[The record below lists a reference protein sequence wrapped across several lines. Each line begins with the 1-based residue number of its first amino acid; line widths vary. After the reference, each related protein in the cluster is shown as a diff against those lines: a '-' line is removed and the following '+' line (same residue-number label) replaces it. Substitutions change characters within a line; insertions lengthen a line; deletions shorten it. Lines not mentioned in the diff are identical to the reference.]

1 MTKIATVP
9 TPPKVDL
16 DAVVGLHKANLE
28 TVLQAHRIVSETA
41 QAVVTLHAGWLQ
53 EAAEQVRGA
62 FAKAGATRKP
72 EAVLADARAVVE
84 RAFAVARQE
93 IDLGTRAQSEVV
105 DLLAKRAAA
114 NLDQVKAFAAAA

>member
-1 MTKIATVP
+1 MAKPAIP
-9 TPPKVDL
+9 TFPRSDV
-16 DAVVGLHKANLE
+16 DAVVGLQRDNIE
-28 TVLQAHRIVSETA
+28 TVLKAHRIVSETA

-62 FAKAGATRKP
+62 FAKAGPTRKP
-72 EAVLADARAVVE
+72 EAVLADARAAAE

-93 IDLGTRAQSEVV
+93 INLGTRAQSEVV

>member
-1 MTKIATVP
+1 MAKTAIP
-9 TPPKVDL
+9 TFPRIDV
-16 DAVVGLHKANLE
+16 DAVVGLQKANIE
-28 TVLQAHRIVSETA
+28 TVLKAHRIVSETA

-72 EAVLADARAVVE
+72 EAVLADARVAAE
-84 RAFAVARQE
+84 RAFAVARQK

>member
-1 MTKIATVP
+1 MAKTAIP
-9 TPPKVDL
+9 TFPRIDV
-16 DAVVGLHKANLE
+16 DAVVGLQKANIE
-28 TVLQAHRIVSETA
+28 TVLKAQRIVSETA

-53 EAAEQVRGA
+53 KAAEQVRGA
-62 FAKAGATRKP
+62 FTKAGATRKP
-72 EAVLADARAVVE
+72 EAVLADARAVAE